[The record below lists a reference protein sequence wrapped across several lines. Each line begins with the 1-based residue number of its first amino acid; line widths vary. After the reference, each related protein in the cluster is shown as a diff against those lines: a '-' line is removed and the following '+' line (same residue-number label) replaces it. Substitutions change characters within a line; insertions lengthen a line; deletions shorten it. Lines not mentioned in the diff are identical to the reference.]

1 MDKQLIIAE
10 KPSVANDISKALG
23 GFKKNNE
30 FYENED
36 YVITSS
42 IGHLLTLSASNE
54 PSKGKWNLSSLP
66 IIPNKFEL
74 IPIDKRASERLKL
87 LNRSIKRKDIK
98 SIINACD
105 AGREGEL
112 IFRYIIEFSKTKK
125 QVYRLWLQSMTKD
138 AIQDA
143 FKNLRTDEQL
153 KSLEHAAR
161 SRAEADWLIGI
172 NGTRAMT
179 AFNSKDGGFFKTTV
193 GRVQT
198 PTLTIVS
205 KREKQIKNFISQ
217 DYWELVATFESKN
230 GSYDAKWVNSS
241 FKKND
246 NDPEKRE
253 SRIWS
258 YEEASRIKRECEN
271 TTGFVYDKSKKST
284 QLSPSLYDL
293 TSLQRE
299 ANIRFGLSAKTTLN
313 LAQSLYEKH
322 KALTYPRTDSR
333 HLPEDYI
340 TTVKDTIKLIYSTNT
355 EIVDNIISNCAGQI
369 TQNQWVKL
377 NQRVFN
383 NKKISDHFAIVPTL
397 QIPNKLSELEVKI
410 YVMVLKR
417 FLAVFFPAAEYLNTI
432 RTTEVNE
439 HKFKTEGKILTNPGW
454 LSVYNKDNQNT
465 DIDLVRIIDNEIVTN
480 KSVIIKDLTTK
491 PPARYNE
498 ASILSAMEGAG
509 KLIED
514 EELREAIS
522 ERGLGTPATRAS
534 IIEGLISEQYLRRF
548 GKELIPT
555 AKANQLMT
563 LLSGLNIKELTSP
576 ELTGEWEQKLKK
588 IEQNKLESSI
598 FMNEIVDM
606 TKNIV
611 KKTKEYENNNVPGDY
626 VTFENPCPKCGGK
639 FAENYRRYCCLQC
652 DFSISKHPG
661 SRTFELQEVEY
672 LLKNKKIGPLDNFVS
687 KSFRSFSA
695 TLYINNDWK
704 LEFDFGQNNDN
715 DIANISEQET
725 LGNCPKCSGSVFEN
739 NNSYICSNNINEQKK
754 CDFRINKNI
763 LHQEISNDQII
774 KLLTIGSTSLL
785 DGFISARTKRK
796 FKAYLT
802 LNHGKIE
809 FKFEKNKKTKD
820 N

>member
-1 MDKQLIIAE
+1 MNKQLIIAE

-23 GFKKNNE
+23 GFKKDNE
-30 FYENED
+30 FYENEN

-42 IGHLLTLSASNE
+42 IGHLLTLSAPNE
-54 PSKGKWNLSSLP
+54 PSKGKWSLSSLP

-74 IPIDKRASERLKL
+74 VPIDKKSSERLKL
-87 LNRSIKRKDIK
+87 LNKSIKRKDIT

-125 QVYRLWLQSMTKD
+125 QIYRLWFQSMTKD
-138 AIQDA
+138 AIQSA
-143 FKNLRTDEQL
+143 FRNLKTDDQL
-153 KSLEHAAR
+153 KSLEYAAR

-205 KREKQIKNFISQ
+205 KREKQIKDFIPQ
-217 DYWELVATFESKN
+217 NYWELLATFVANSGSYESK
-230 GSYDAKWVNSS
+230 WINSS
-241 FKKND
+241 FKKNE
-246 NDPEKRE
+246 NDPEKKE

-258 YEEASRIKRECEN
+258 YEEAVEIKEACEN
-271 TTGFVYDKSKKST
+271 STGLAYDKSKKST
-284 QLSPSLYDL
+284 QLSPILFDL

-299 ANIRFGLSAKTTLN
+299 ANNRFGLSAKTTLN

-333 HLPEDYI
+333 HLPEDYLAI
-340 TTVKDTIKLIYSTNT
+340 VTDTIQLLSNTNT
-355 EIVDNIISNCAGQI
+355 EIIDSVTSNCAKQI
-369 TQNQWVKL
+369 IQNKWITL

-383 NKKISDHFAIVPTL
+383 DKKISDHFAIVPTL
-397 QIPNKLSELEVKI
+397 QIPSKLSELEIKI
-410 YVMVLKR
+410 YSMVLKR
-417 FLAVFFPAAEYLNTI
+417 FLAVFFPAAEYLNTTRI
-432 RTTEVNE
+432 TEVSKN
-439 HKFKTEGKILTNPGW
+439 KFKTEGKVLVNPGW
-454 LSVYNKDNQNT
+454 LSIYGKDSQNN
-465 DIDLVRIIDNEIVTN
+465 DVDLVRITNNEVVIN
-480 KSVIIKDLTTK
+480 KSIIIKDLNTK

-498 ASILSAMEGAG
+498 ATLLSVMEGAG

-514 EELREAIS
+514 EDLREAIS
-522 ERGLGTPATRAS
+522 DRGLGTSATRAS
-534 IIEGLISEQYLRRF
+534 IIEGLISEQYLRRN

-606 TKNIV
+606 TEVIV

-626 VTFENPCPKCGGK
+626 VVFENPCPKCGGK
-639 FAENYRRYCCLQC
+639 FAENYRRYSCLQC

-661 SRTFELQEVEY
+661 SRTFELYEVEE
-672 LLKNKKIGPLDNFVS
+672 LLKNKKIGPIDNFIS

-695 TLYINNDWK
+695 TLYINKEWK
-704 LEFDFGQNNDN
+704 LEFDFGQNNDVIFN
-715 DIANISEQET
+715 TSEQEI
-725 LGNCPKCSGSVFEN
+725 LGHCPKCSGNIFEN
-739 NNSYICSNNINEQKK
+739 NNSYVCINNMNEHKK

-763 LHQEISNDQII
+763 LHQEISRDQVI
-774 KLLTIGSTSLL
+774 KLLSTGSTSLL
-785 DGFISARTKRK
+785 DSFISARTKRK
-796 FKAYLT
+796 FRAYLI
-802 LNHGKIE
+802 LHNEKIS
-809 FKFEKNKKTKD
+809 FKFEKNKTTKK
-820 N
+820 